1 MRASTT
7 ERGRGT
13 KTCSKED
20 MIVEGLF
27 VYLPTIVA
35 ITVAFIVGV
44 GVGITL
50 CLVVGALL
58 LGLIGTVPTVKGI
71 LVDYLNKES

>member
-1 MRASTT
+1 
-7 ERGRGT
+7 
-13 KTCSKED
+13 

-27 VYLPTIVA
+27 VYLPTILA

-50 CLVVGALL
+50 CLVLGGIFF
-58 LGLIGTVPTVKGI
+58 GLILTVPKVKDI
-71 LVDYLNKES
+71 LLDYVNRES

>member
-1 MRASTT
+1 
-7 ERGRGT
+7 
-13 KTCSKED
+13 

-27 VYLPTIVA
+27 VYLPTILA

-50 CLVVGALL
+50 CLVLGALF
-58 LGLIGTVPTVKGI
+58 LGLILTVPKVKDI
-71 LVDYLNKES
+71 LLDYVNRES

>member
-1 MRASTT
+1 
-7 ERGRGT
+7 
-13 KTCSKED
+13 

-27 VYLPTIVA
+27 VYLPTILA

-50 CLVVGALL
+50 CLALGGIF
-58 LGLIGTVPTVKGI
+58 LGLIATVPKVKGI
-71 LVDYLNKES
+71 LLDYLNKES